1 VTKETNMLKVINT
14 LEQIPRLLQSL
25 EALVPY
31 ARSFEPFLRS
41 VGPYVRS
48 VDLDTFRGWLPGRRT
63 VTPWPL
69 MAGAFGAGMVV
80 GASAA
85 LLASPKSGAELRS
98 DIKTKVSALA
108 SQARSNNPFNG
119 GKANGHGELENET
132 KPAGSESRA

>member
-1 VTKETNMLKVINT
+1 VTQEKNMLKVINA
-14 LEQIPRLLQSL
+14 LEQIPRLLKSL
-25 EALVPY
+25 EALGPY

-41 VGPYVRS
+41 MGPYVRS
-48 VDLDTFRGWLPGRRT
+48 VDLDTFRGWLPGRRS

-98 DIKTKVSALA
+98 DIKAKVGAFA
-108 SQARSNNPFNG
+108 SQARSKIPFNA
-119 GKANGHGELENET
+119 GKANGHGELEDET
-132 KPAGSESRA
+132 SPARSEARV